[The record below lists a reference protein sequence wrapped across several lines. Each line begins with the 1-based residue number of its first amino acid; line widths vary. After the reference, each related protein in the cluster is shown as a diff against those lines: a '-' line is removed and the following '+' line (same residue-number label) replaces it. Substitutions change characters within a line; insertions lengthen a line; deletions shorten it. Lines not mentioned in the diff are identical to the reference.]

1 MPQLINKILYGQ
13 CPPLPTRTPRYIK
26 DMIDKMLNKNAN
38 SRPSIDDLLA
48 VKEIQN
54 HIRKLLEQQN
64 IAAQLMHPKD
74 INQPGLTMVREKI
87 KHDGKG
93 PVGPG
98 DAGGGAAGVQEA
110 EKAKGM
116 TLLALAKGKEEYEKQ
131 LAKERAI
138 YDQQQLLLK
147 KELQKQ
153 KDEIERLK
161 QENVMEQNR
170 IAYEKQLADQKRL
183 YIQQQE
189 ALKNQLAIQQKQI
202 DDLRKQKLDLRQ
214 QNAYEQ
220 MKQHDLEYQKE
231 KEKYKKILKS
241 QQEEIELLKRE
252 KERILKEA
260 KNKPSPPQPPRG
272 GGGGGGAA
280 DRYNNNRDED
290 RYRRP
295 SRDDN
300 NYRRPS
306 YIYIN
311 IIIYII

>member
-13 CPPLPTRTPRYIK
+13 CPPLPTRTPKYLK
-26 DMIDKMLNKNAN
+26 DMIDKMLNKSAN

-48 VKEIQN
+48 VREIQN
-54 HIRKLLEQQN
+54 HIRKLLDQSN
-64 IAAQLMHPKD
+64 VAAQLMHPKD
-74 INQPGLTMVREKI
+74 LNQPGLTMVREKI
-87 KHDGKG
+87 KHDGG
-93 PVGPG
+93 GNNNG
-98 DAGGGAAGVQEA
+98 GGAGGGAVVQDA

-161 QENVMEQNR
+161 QENVMEQKR

-183 YIQQQE
+183 FIQQQE

-202 DDLRKQKLDLRQ
+202 DDLRKQKLDLKQ

-220 MKQHDLEYQKE
+220 MKQQDLEYQKE

-260 KNKPSPPQPPRG
+260 KNKPPPRG
-272 GGGGGGAA
+272 GGGGGAMGGGGGGAA
-280 DRYNNNRDED
+280 YNNRDD
-290 RYRRP
+290 DKYRRP

-306 YIYIN
+306 YIY
-311 IIIYII
+311 Y